1 MNHLETLKIVAMY
14 YEVCHVIQVW
24 TSFQKNLT
32 VGCKYKSKMVA
43 TRASK
48 EPVLDR
54 VKVNPTTGIAIA
66 ITVAIVTA
74 TTF

>member
-1 MNHLETLKIVAMY
+1 MVAMS

-43 TRASK
+43 TGTSEK
-48 EPVLDR
+48 PVMDR

>member
-1 MNHLETLKIVAMY
+1 MVAMY
-14 YEVCHVIQVW
+14 YEVCYVIQVR

-43 TRASK
+43 TGTSK
-48 EPVLDR
+48 KPVMDR
-54 VKVNPTTGIAIA
+54 VKVNPTTGITIA
-66 ITVAIVTA
+66 ITVSMVNA